1 MGNCVA
7 AIGGEL
13 ESQHRSSPNVMGSGW
28 CSCMCVRCTL
38 LTESAKVFWW

>member
-13 ESQHRSSPNVMGSGW
+13 EYSVMGSGW